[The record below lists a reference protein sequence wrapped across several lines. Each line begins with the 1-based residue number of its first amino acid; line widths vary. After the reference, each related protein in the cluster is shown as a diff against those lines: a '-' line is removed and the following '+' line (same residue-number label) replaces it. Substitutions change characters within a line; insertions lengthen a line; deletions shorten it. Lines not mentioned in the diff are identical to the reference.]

1 MFLPREWVLLKLETL
16 CWLLGF
22 LFFFFSMRPFDV
34 NPLTS
39 VLSIIH
45 FFRMLFISISC
56 EYSVPSS

>member
-16 CWLLGF
+16 VIGF
-22 LFFFFSMRPFDV
+22 SFFFSMRPFDV